1 MDGTG
6 EQTHREGEERQ
17 LRTLVEQKYVVEVV
31 VVVVV
36 VVVEEAAE
44 DIVG

>member
-1 MDGTG
+1 MARASK
-6 EQTHREGEERQ
+6 HRERGERQ

>member
-1 MDGTG
+1 MARASKHTERG
-6 EQTHREGEERQ
+6 EKRQ
-17 LRTLVEQKYVVEVV
+17 LRTLVEQKSVVEVV

-36 VVVEEAAE
+36 VVVGEAAE